1 MAERA
6 GVFLT
11 DPDKSP
17 QTNERQVVEVK
28 AGEGGEWDHFAAHL
42 CGGL

>member
-17 QTNERQVVEVK
+17 QTDERQVVEVR
-28 AGEGGEWDHFAAHL
+28 AGEGESGTSLLHTFV
-42 CGGL
+42 GGL